1 MQWAGRRCL
10 VWVSVVGSGQLQ
22 RALALLDS
30 TVVEQGDLVLPGL
43 WDRGNWF
50 VFQVHR
56 NNSFVLVHGIIQIA
70 EGD

>member
-1 MQWAGRRCL
+1 M